1 MTLKIYKP
9 TSPGRRGFIGVK
21 YDDITKDK
29 PEKALLKVNK
39 RQAGRNNQGK
49 LTVRHRGGGSKKMV
63 RVIDFKRDKFGVPG
77 RVDAIEY
84 DPNRSARLALIFYAD
99 GDKRYILAPNGLS
112 VGEVI
117 KSGPD
122 ADYKT
127 GNSMRLGDMPNGTQV
142 HNVELNPGRGGQ
154 MVRSAGASWREHKA
168 GSFGIGCFS
177 FYPTKNMTTGEG
189 GMITTNDQ
197 DIACK
202 CRLLRNHGQ
211 AERYRHTILGYNARM
226 TEIAAVIGLSQ
237 LKRLDLFNEVRIK
250 NAGFLTEV
258 ITSIN
263 GLVPPQVLKGSKHV
277 FHQYTI
283 RVTPNYKMSR
293 DELKNYLE
301 ANGIGCGVHY
311 PIPIHQQP
319 MFRDLD
325 YTDELPTSEQAAR
338 EVLSLPVHPS
348 LTSHD
353 LNTIAEVLKNA

>member
-1 MTLKIYKP
+1 MIPIAKPVIDQDTEETIRQVIVSGSLAQGRYVKEFEEAFASYISSEHAIATTSGTNALQLALLAAGIREGDEVITTPFSFIASATAVLQCGARPIFADIDPVTFNIDPNEIESKITPRTKAI
-9 TSPGRRGFIGVK
+9 IGVHL
-21 YDDITKDK
+21 YGQVFNIEATQDICEHHNLVMIED
-29 PEKALLKVNK
+29 AC
-39 RQAGRNNQGK
+39 QA
-49 LTVRHRGGGSKKMV
+49 H
-63 RVIDFKRDKFGVPG
+63 
-77 RVDAIEY
+77 
-84 DPNRSARLALIFYAD
+84 
-99 GDKRYILAPNGLS
+99 
-112 VGEVI
+112 
-117 KSGPD
+117 
-122 ADYKT
+122 
-127 GNSMRLGDMPNGTQV
+127 
-142 HNVELNPGRGGQ
+142 
-154 MVRSAGASWREHKA
+154 GASWREHKA

-301 ANGIGCGVHY
+301 ASGIGCGVHY

-319 MFRDLD
+319 MFRDLG
-325 YTDELPTSEQAAR
+325 YTDELLTSEQAAR

>member
-1 MTLKIYKP
+1 MIPIAKPVIDQDTEETIRQVIVSGSLAQGRYVKEFEEAFASYISSEHAIATTSGTNALQLALLAAGIREGDEVITTPFSFIASATAVLQCGARPIFADIDPVTFNIDPNEIESKITPRTKAI
-9 TSPGRRGFIGVK
+9 IGVHL
-21 YDDITKDK
+21 YGQVFNIEATQDICEHHNLVMIED
-29 PEKALLKVNK
+29 AC
-39 RQAGRNNQGK
+39 QA
-49 LTVRHRGGGSKKMV
+49 H
-63 RVIDFKRDKFGVPG
+63 
-77 RVDAIEY
+77 
-84 DPNRSARLALIFYAD
+84 
-99 GDKRYILAPNGLS
+99 
-112 VGEVI
+112 
-117 KSGPD
+117 
-122 ADYKT
+122 
-127 GNSMRLGDMPNGTQV
+127 
-142 HNVELNPGRGGQ
+142 
-154 MVRSAGASWREHKA
+154 GASWREHKA

>member
-1 MTLKIYKP
+1 
-9 TSPGRRGFIGVK
+9 
-21 YDDITKDK
+21 
-29 PEKALLKVNK
+29 
-39 RQAGRNNQGK
+39 
-49 LTVRHRGGGSKKMV
+49 
-63 RVIDFKRDKFGVPG
+63 
-77 RVDAIEY
+77 
-84 DPNRSARLALIFYAD
+84 
-99 GDKRYILAPNGLS
+99 
-112 VGEVI
+112 
-117 KSGPD
+117 
-122 ADYKT
+122 
-127 GNSMRLGDMPNGTQV
+127 
-142 HNVELNPGRGGQ
+142 
-154 MVRSAGASWREHKA
+154 
-168 GSFGIGCFS
+168 
-177 FYPTKNMTTGEG
+177 
-189 GMITTNDQ
+189 
-197 DIACK
+197 
-202 CRLLRNHGQ
+202 
-211 AERYRHTILGYNARM
+211 M